1 MKIRSLLFSLMCLL
15 ALNISITSC
24 SDDDDDYGRNDSG
37 SSIEL
42 PQKRAYIL
50 NEGSQG
56 ANNASI
62 SFYCPDQAN
71 FFVKDIFYTQNGA
84 KLGDTGQDMIEYRN
98 SIYVAVNGSS
108 YMTR

>member
-1 MKIRSLLFSLMCLL
+1 MKIKSLLLSLMCLI
-15 ALNISITSC
+15 ALNVSITSC

-37 SSIEL
+37 STIEL

-71 FFVKDIFYTQNGA
+71 FFVKDIFQTHNDA
-84 KLGDTGQDMIEYRN
+84 KLGDTGQDMIE
-98 SIYVAVNGSS
+98 
-108 YMTR
+108 